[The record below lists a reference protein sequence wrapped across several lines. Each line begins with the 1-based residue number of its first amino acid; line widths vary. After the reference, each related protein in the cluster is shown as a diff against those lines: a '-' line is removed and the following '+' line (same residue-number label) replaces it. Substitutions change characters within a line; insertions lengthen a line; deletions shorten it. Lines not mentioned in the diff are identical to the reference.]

1 MVIEDNRYWVV
12 DVEGNGGT
20 PPEIIELAIVE
31 IADLKLTGKQRHW
44 LVRPARSIHPT
55 VSRIHGL
62 TDADVADAPSIAD
75 IIDDVLLWL
84 DQASIIG
91 HNVRVELDI
100 ISRSIP
106 DWKPRAAIDTLK
118 LAKALRPGLGSYGL
132 EKLGVAFGHSE
143 QAAQRSGRD
152 HHSALYDATLTALV
166 FIDLLSA
173 VPDTRRADILRDA
186 DVLDPRQA
194 ALL

>member
-12 DVEGNGGT
+12 DVEGSGGT
-20 PPEIIELAIVE
+20 PPEIIELAMVE
-31 IADLKLTGKQRHW
+31 IADLKLTGTQRHW
-44 LVRPARSIHPT
+44 FVRPDRPIQPT

-62 TDADVADAPSIAD
+62 TDADVADAPSIED
-75 IIDDVLLWL
+75 ITDDVLLWL
-84 DQASIIG
+84 DQASIVG
-91 HNVRVELDI
+91 HNVRVELAI

-118 LAKALRPGLGSYGL
+118 LARALRPGLDSYSL

-143 QAAQRSGRD
+143 EAAQRSGRG
-152 HHSALYDATLTALV
+152 HHSALYDATLTALI

-173 VPDTRRADILRDA
+173 VPDARRADLLRDA
-186 DVLDPRQA
+186 DILDPRQA
-194 ALL
+194 TML

>member
-1 MVIEDNRYWVV
+1 MVIEGNRYWVV

-20 PPEIIELAIVE
+20 PPEIIELAMVE

-44 LVRPARSIHPT
+44 LVRPERPIQPA

-62 TDADVADAPSIAD
+62 TDADVADAPSIED
-75 IIDDVLLWL
+75 ITDDVLLWL
-84 DQASIIG
+84 DQASIVG
-91 HNVRVELDI
+91 HNVRVELAI

-118 LAKALRPGLGSYGL
+118 LAKALRPGLDSYGL
-132 EKLGVAFGHSE
+132 ENLGVAFGHSE
-143 QAAQRSGRD
+143 AAAQSTGRG
-152 HHSALYDATLTALV
+152 HHSAIYDATLAALI

-173 VPDTRRADILRDA
+173 VPDARRADVLRDA
-186 DVLDPRQA
+186 NILDPPQA
-194 ALL
+194 TLL